1 MIVPQGIN
9 KLSKYTISMIEK
21 TKAPTGTDAIKT
33 IITNDVESNK
43 DEELLTTKVSD
54 PMLRSGA
61 FVAVVR
67 YYAKRDKTGL
77 DLLQKV
83 NDWNKEYLEPP
94 FSEEDIKVYLQF
106 FLQGK
111 FSENQNK
118 VDEKENRCMQVYKG
132 LKSELD
138 FRLFRDQNNVPYA
151 QVKVGNKLIN
161 FEVQGPDFSNY
172 VRRLFHTK
180 TGKNASEP
188 VLKEVVGL
196 LVMEALYESEQ
207 HNLNIRV
214 SSKDEAQYYDLQN
227 PAGDVVKVTAKG
239 WNIVSID
246 SVPFTFSQGL
256 SLEQVMPERGGSFK
270 DFLQFLNLSSEDE
283 KILFLCTL
291 PVRYIRD
298 VEQAIAYVYGPAGSG
313 KTTLLKMTKDLVDPS
328 IGGISIPVRKPEH
341 VMPLLNKTWV
351 FANDNISK
359 LSDEMSD
366 FLCTLATGGES
377 SRRKLYTDGGVHT
390 FTVKNPA
397 YLTGINVEASNSDLL
412 SRTMLFKTDA
422 VVDGERLSGKE
433 LQDKFEEMKPRLLGS
448 IFDVLSEAMRIKP
461 TLKCK
466 TNFRMNDFA
475 MWGAACAEALDIGA
489 DRFLLAL
496 DRAMEYRAYDAIHS
510 SNAGRILLDYLKEN
524 SSFEGTS
531 TELLNAL
538 KKFRD
543 GSSQYDYDKI
553 ANSPNGLGKKL
564 RQLENS
570 LLEVGIRIDFDNR
583 TADKRVIK
591 IHLTPKSSIVSDS
604 TDTF

>member
-1 MIVPQGIN
+1 MA
-9 KLSKYTISMIEK
+9 KEK
-21 TKAPTGTDAIKT
+21 TPAETGAREE
-33 IITNDVESNK
+33 IITNVDASNK
-43 DEELLTTKVSD
+43 EDFLTTVVSD

-61 FVAVVR
+61 LVR
-67 YYAKRDKTGL
+67 VIRHYKKEVNSGL
-77 DLLQKV
+77 ELIQKV
-83 NDWNKEYLEPP
+83 NGWNSEYLQPP

-106 FLQGK
+106 FLQGN
-111 FSENQNK
+111 FSENQNTNDDK
-118 VDEKENRCMQVYKG
+118 DNKCIQIYKC
-132 LKSELD
+132 LKAELD

-151 QVKVGNKLIN
+151 QVKVGNKLVN
-161 FEVQGPDFSNY
+161 FEVNGSDFANY
-172 VRRLFHTK
+172 VRRLFHKK

-196 LVMEALYESEQ
+196 LAMEALYESEQ
-207 HNLNIRV
+207 HDLNIRV
-214 SSKDEAQYYDLQN
+214 SSKDDAQYYDLQN
-227 PAGDVVKVTAKG
+227 PAGDVVKITAEG
-239 WNIVSID
+239 WSVVSID
-246 SVPFTFSQGL
+246 TVPFTFSHGL
-256 SLEQVMPERGGSFK
+256 SLEQVMPERGGNFK
-270 DFLQFLNLSSEDE
+270 DFLQFLNVSSEDE

-313 KTTLLKMTKDLVDPS
+313 KTTLLKMTKDLIDPS
-328 IGGISIPVRKPEH
+328 IGGISIPVRKPEDI
-341 VMPLLNKTWV
+341 MPLLNKTWV

-359 LSDEMSD
+359 LSDVMSD

-390 FTVKNPA
+390 FIVKNPA

-412 SRTMLFKTDA
+412 SRTILFKTDA
-422 VVDGERLSGKE
+422 VIDGQRLSGKE
-433 LQDKFEEMKPRLLGS
+433 LQEKFEEMKPKLMGG
-448 IFDVLSEAMRIKP
+448 IFDVLSNAMRIKP

-475 MWGAACAEALDIGA
+475 LWGAACAEALDIGA
-489 DRFLLAL
+489 DRFLQAL

-531 TELLNAL
+531 TELLNSL

-543 GSSQYDYDKI
+543 GSNQYDYDKI

-570 LLEVGIRIDFDNR
+570 LLEVGIRVDFDNR
-583 TADKRVIK
+583 TADKRIIK
-591 IHLTPKSSIVSDS
+591 ISFTPKSPIKSEGN
-604 TDTF
+604 DTF